1 MATSDSIQGHI
12 RSTPARSGLLAAGVV
27 AFLLAI
33 LAPALKWLVVYIFK
47 DV

>member
-1 MATSDSIQGHI
+1 MATSDSIQGHT
-12 RSTPARSGLLAAGVV
+12 RSTSAWPGLLAAGVV

-33 LAPALKWLVVYIFK
+33 LAPVLKWLVVYIFK